1 MKKYALYASVFSFF
15 IGAFLGEACNFSQIP
30 PELRAYVDA
39 FKASEKLTLGEK
51 IKVKQNKAHE
61 MILRSRTKNWDA
73 FLWKINPLEVHAIVL
88 AQTKYDV
95 ACEKAT
101 SPILSEMISD
111 FNSGKIPNKTKKKFL
126 RLVLLYS
133 PCAGEN
139 EIPVVQ
145 EFTNLLLQKNPED
158 LIDLII
164 ATESE
169 IPLYKK
175 DYTAC
180 GANAENKFLV
190 SDAFLKG
197 LDAYKKKYGVEKD
210 LVSRLNRIRASRLHF
225 ETAKHLFASFDNAFG
240 N

>member
-1 MKKYALYASVFSFF
+1 MRKNALYVLVFSFF
-15 IGAFLGEACNFSQIP
+15 IAGFTCDACNFSQIP

-73 FLWKINPLEVHAIVL
+73 FLWKINPLEIHAIIL
-88 AQTKYDV
+88 AQSKYDL

-111 FNSGKIPNKTKKKFL
+111 FNLGKVPNKTKKKFI
-126 RLVLLYS
+126 RLVLLYA

-139 EIPVVQ
+139 ETLLVQ
-145 EFTNLLLQKNPED
+145 DFLNSLLQKNSED
-158 LIDLII
+158 MIDLII

-169 IPLYKK
+169 ISLYKK

-197 LDAYKKKYGVEKD
+197 LDAYKKKIRCRKRFGFATQQN
-210 LVSRLNRIRASRLHF
+210 SR
-225 ETAKHLFASFDNAFG
+225 EQTSF
-240 N
+240 